1 MKVIFLKDIKGQ
13 GKKGDIKEV
22 KDGYGK
28 NFLIKNGY
36 AVLAT
41 QTGLKRLNEEN
52 KEKAQAEQKEIMFC
66 QSIKE
71 RIEKEVYT
79 FKVKVGTDD
88 RVFGSISAKQIATE
102 LFNKGFSIDKK
113 KIKMNSPL
121 STLGYHNVTIEL
133 HKVVKATIRVQLI
146 K

>member
-1 MKVIFLKDIKGQ
+1 MKVIFLKDVKGQ

-41 QTGLKRLNEEN
+41 QTGLERLNAEN
-52 KEKAQAEQKEIMFC
+52 KERASAEQEQIRVC
-66 QSIKE
+66 QNIKTKM
-71 RIEKEVYT
+71 EKQVYA
-79 FKVKVGTDD
+79 FKVKVGQGD

-102 LFNKGFSIDKK
+102 LCNLGFAIDKK
-113 KIKMNSPL
+113 KIKMSLPL
-121 STLGYHNVTIEL
+121 STLGYHNVDIEL
-133 HKVVKATIRVQLI
+133 HKKVTATIRVQLI

>member
-1 MKVIFLKDIKGQ
+1 MKVIFLKDVKGQ

-41 QTGLKRLNEEN
+41 QTGLDRLNTEN
-52 KEKAQAEQKEIMFC
+52 KEKALAEQEE
-66 QSIKE
+66 IKE
-71 RIEKEVYT
+71 CQKIKSAIEKQTYK
-79 FKVKVGTDD
+79 FKVKVGSND
-88 RVFGSISAKQIATE
+88 RVFGSVSAKQIATE
-102 LFNKGFSIDKK
+102 LTNKGFSIDKK
-113 KIKMNSPL
+113 KIKLTLPL
-121 STLGYHNVTIEL
+121 SSLGYHNVDIEL
-133 HKVVKATIRVQLI
+133 HKKVIATIRVELI